1 MEEMILRCTV
11 LVKSKVTQA
20 LKDNML
26 REVQTNLGQVEQELQ
41 QIEFQAKRL
50 LTEQARID
58 AQGLINL
65 SAKIEQNK
73 DKLMQMKAKLT
84 EEQKRINEL
93 EMGAEIPR
101 GQMEQTVTVK
111 VGDDLN
117 KYMGAE
123 ILLEDGKIIAFRN

>member
-1 MEEMILRCTV
+1 MEEMILRCPV
-11 LVKSKVTQA
+11 LIKSKVTQA

-26 REVQTNLGQVEQELQ
+26 REVQTNLDQVEQELQ

-65 SAKIEQNK
+65 RTQIEQNK

>member
-1 MEEMILRCTV
+1 MEEMILRCPV
-11 LVKSKVTQA
+11 LIKSKVTQT

-26 REVQTNLGQVEQELQ
+26 REVQTNLDQVEQELQ

-65 SAKIEQNK
+65 RAQIEQNK

>member
-1 MEEMILRCTV
+1 MEEMILRCPV

-65 SAKIEQNK
+65 RAQIEQNK
-73 DKLMQMKAKLT
+73 DKLMQMKAYRRAKT
-84 EEQKRINEL
+84 HQRARNGRGNSARPNGADRYCQSRRRL
-93 EMGAEIPR
+93 E
-101 GQMEQTVTVK
+101 
-111 VGDDLN
+111 
-117 KYMGAE
+117 
-123 ILLEDGKIIAFRN
+123 

>member
-1 MEEMILRCTV
+1 MEEMILRCPV
-11 LVKSKVTQA
+11 LIKSKVTQT

-65 SAKIEQNK
+65 RAQIEQNK

-101 GQMEQTVTVK
+101 GQMEQTVTAK

>member
-1 MEEMILRCTV
+1 MEEMILRCPV
-11 LVKSKVTQA
+11 LIKSKVTQT

-65 SAKIEQNK
+65 RAQIEQNK

>member
-1 MEEMILRCTV
+1 
-11 LVKSKVTQA
+11 
-20 LKDNML
+20 ML

-65 SAKIEQNK
+65 RAQIEQNK

>member
-1 MEEMILRCTV
+1 MEEMILRCHV
-11 LVKSKVTQA
+11 LIKSKVTQA

-65 SAKIEQNK
+65 RAQIEQNK

>member
-1 MEEMILRCTV
+1 MEEMIFRCPV
-11 LVKSKVTQA
+11 LIKSKVTQA

-65 SAKIEQNK
+65 RAQIEQNK

>member
-1 MEEMILRCTV
+1 MSFLGTSLTWFSNVVGKEPFPFIV
-11 LVKSKVTQA
+11 AKSKRFIIARVNEFNLRTQ
-20 LKDNML
+20 
-26 REVQTNLGQVEQELQ
+26 
-41 QIEFQAKRL
+41 
-50 LTEQARID
+50 
-58 AQGLINL
+58 
-65 SAKIEQNK
+65 IEQNK

-84 EEQKRINEL
+84 EEQKRISEL